1 MNTVKSQP
9 FANGWLLG
17 SLVFDKILKKKG

>member
-1 MNTVKSQP
+1 MNTAKSQP

-17 SLVFDKILKKKG
+17 SLVFDKIFKKKG

>member
-1 MNTVKSQP
+1 MDTVKSQP

-17 SLVFDKILKKKG
+17 SLVFEKIFKKKG